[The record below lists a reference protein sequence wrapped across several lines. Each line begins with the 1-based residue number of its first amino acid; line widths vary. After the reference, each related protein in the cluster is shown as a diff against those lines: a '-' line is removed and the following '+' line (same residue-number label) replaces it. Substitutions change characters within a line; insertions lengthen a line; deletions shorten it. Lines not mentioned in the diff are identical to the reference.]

1 MTPVIFDL
9 IIVALILLS
18 VGIGFM
24 RGFCNEVFTIFG
36 WIAAVIATIYFT
48 PVLTPYGEKFIEKEW
63 LAKVATSAAIFL
75 VTLGVCSMLSYFAT
89 KTLHASKLGIVDRS
103 LGFGF
108 GIIRAVVLLGLGYS
122 LFTYVFTEENRP
134 EWVEKART
142 RPFLESSS
150 EWIRVVLPLDD
161 ALGTTDDADKDEK
174 TLDEKIDETTEQL
187 KQSIPDETI
196 ADQLKKATEKATE
209 KATKKVQEKTND

>member
-1 MTPVIFDL
+1 MTPAIFDL

-36 WIAAVIATIYFT
+36 WIAAIIATIYFT
-48 PVLTPYGEKFIEKEW
+48 PVLTPFGEKFIEKEW
-63 LAKVATSAAIFL
+63 LAKLATSAVIFL
-75 VTLGVCSMLSYFAT
+75 VTLGICSALSYFAT

-108 GIIRAVVLLGLGYS
+108 GILRAVVLLGLGYS
-122 LFTYVFTEENRP
+122 LFTYVFKEDNRP
-134 EWVEKART
+134 EWVDEART

-150 EWIRVVLPLDD
+150 DWVRLVLPLDD
-161 ALGTTDDADKDEK
+161 TLGLNDKDPEEDGKDIADKIE
-174 TLDEKIDETTEQL
+174 ETAEDL
-187 KQSIPDETI
+187 KQSIPDEPI
-196 ADQLKKATEKATE
+196 AEQLRKANDKLEK
-209 KATKKVQEKTND
+209 